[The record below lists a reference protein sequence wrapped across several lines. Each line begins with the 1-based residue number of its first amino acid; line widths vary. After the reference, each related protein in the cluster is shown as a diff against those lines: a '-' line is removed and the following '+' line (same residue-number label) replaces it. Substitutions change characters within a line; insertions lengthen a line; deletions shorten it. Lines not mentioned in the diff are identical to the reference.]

1 MIFQIPDTFCVRKIC
16 ASEFE
21 LTITSTRLAKLKRA
35 IDREANFL
43 FLKTFEILRDNF
55 CTQKIL

>member
-16 ASEFE
+16 ASEFK

-55 CTQKIL
+55 CTQ